1 MPFLET
7 AEQQTELS
15 WKTCHLSTFTII
27 LSNIVNPN
35 GDLQQF
41 FNNYF
46 ITNASEF
53 IAHAAAPIS
62 CHRT

>member
-15 WKTCHLSTFTII
+15 WKTCHLSTFTI
-27 LSNIVNPN
+27 VNPN

-41 FNNYF
+41 FNKYF